1 MQNTCKINHNE
12 RLKMSWDNQIKIME
26 IYNSLNLHDKLEL
39 FRRILENDVVVF
51 NRSGRDLSSPEDS
64 RIDPDNLAINGTSIQ
79 VELGEDK
86 NGNT

>member
-1 MQNTCKINHNE
+1 
-12 RLKMSWDNQIKIME
+12 ME

-51 NRSGRDLSSPEDS
+51 NRNGRDLSSPEDS
-64 RIDPDNLAINGTSIQ
+64 RIDPDNLAINGTAIQ
-79 VELGEDK
+79 VEIGEDN

>member
-51 NRSGRDLSSPEDS
+51 NRSGRELSSPEES
-64 RIDPDNLAINGTSIQ
+64 RIDPDNLAINGTAIQ
-79 VELGEDK
+79 VELGEDS

>member
-1 MQNTCKINHNE
+1 MQNTCKINQNE

-51 NRSGRDLSSPEDS
+51 NRSGRELSSPEDS

-79 VELGEDK
+79 VELGEDN

>member
-1 MQNTCKINHNE
+1 
-12 RLKMSWDNQIKIME
+12 MSWDNRIKMME
-26 IYNSLNLHDKLEL
+26 IYNSLNLYDKLEL
-39 FRRILENDVVVF
+39 FRRILEKDVVVF
-51 NRSGRDLSSPEDS
+51 NRSGRELSSPEDS

>member
-1 MQNTCKINHNE
+1 MQNTCKINQNE

-51 NRSGRDLSSPEDS
+51 NRSGRELSSPEES
-64 RIDPDNLAINGTSIQ
+64 RIDPDNLAINGTAIQ

>member
-1 MQNTCKINHNE
+1 MQNTCKINQNE

-51 NRSGRDLSSPEDS
+51 NRSGRELSSPEES

-79 VELGEDK
+79 VELGEDN

>member
-1 MQNTCKINHNE
+1 
-12 RLKMSWDNQIKIME
+12 MSWDNQIKIME

-51 NRSGRDLSSPEDS
+51 NRSGRDISSPEDS
-64 RIDPDNLAINGTSIQ
+64 RIDPHNLAINGTAIQ
-79 VELGEDK
+79 VEIGEDN

>member
-64 RIDPDNLAINGTSIQ
+64 RLDPDCLAINGTSIQ
-79 VELGEDK
+79 VEIGEDN